1 MLPAFEPTLTR
12 VWQGWPELPTACP
25 RGNGAV
31 RDQQEEAV
39 EAHEAIERVERMH
52 GGGHE
57 RGGLASTAAVVVAVL
72 AGVLAIATFLAQ
84 EQVKGVIQK
93 ETMEAGLRAPV
104 VVIEE
109 RDTIDEHD

>member
-57 RGGLASTAAVVVAVL
+57 RGGLASTAGVVVAAL
-72 AGVLAIATFLAQ
+72 AGVPAVATFLANEHGQ
-84 EQVKGVIQK
+84 ERI
-93 ETMEAGLRAPV
+93 TNEAPAAGRRSQLDV
-104 VVIEE
+104 
-109 RDTIDEHD
+109 